1 MFKLMKEKKKIRIGA
16 PSIIVLISL
25 YLILPLV
32 LTFFYSIFTE
42 WNNILPKGFTLK
54 YYVQLFSYGVFIQS
68 LGRTLLIS
76 ILPILITGAIILLA
90 MYVIV
95 VHNPKLEKYIQ
106 LLCMIPYALQGII
119 LSTSIISLYVG
130 SCSIL
135 SNRILL
141 LTGAYCI
148 ITLPYMYQG
157 IRNSLTG
164 VDAISLIEA
173 AQVLGVS
180 KIYAFFRII
189 VPNILP
195 GITVSAMLSMAMI
208 FGDFAIVNTL
218 AGSHYGTAQVYLQ
231 KKLFQSGQLS
241 SATIM
246 VLFLCTLGISLL
258 VFLIKKKEAPS
269 HIHSK
274 ECSDR

>member
-1 MFKLMKEKKKIRIGA
+1 MGNKKRIKFGT
-16 PSIIVLISL
+16 SSVIVLISL
-25 YLILPLV
+25 YLILPLA

-42 WNNILPKGFTLK
+42 WNDILPSGFTLK
-54 YYVQLFSYGVFIQS
+54 YYKELFSDTIFLDS
-68 LGRTLLIS
+68 LGRTLIIS
-76 ILPILITGAIILLA
+76 ILPILITGIIILLA

-95 VHNPKLEKYIQ
+95 VYNPKLEKYIQ

-130 SCSIL
+130 SDSIL
-135 SNRILL
+135 SNRIFL

-148 ITLPYMYQG
+148 ISLPYMYQG

-164 VDAISLIEA
+164 VDAINLIEA
-173 AQVLGVS
+173 AQVLGVT
-180 KIYAFFRII
+180 KLYAFFRII

-195 GITVSAMLSMAMI
+195 GITVSAMLSMAII

-218 AGSHYGTAQVYLQ
+218 AGSHYQTAQIYL
-231 KKLFQSGQLS
+231 KGKLFQSGQIS

-246 VLFLCTLGISLL
+246 VLFLCTLIISLM
-258 VFLIKKKEAPS
+258 VFLIKKKDKTESVENESA
-269 HIHSK
+269 K
-274 ECSDR
+274 AK

>member
-1 MFKLMKEKKKIRIGA
+1 MKEKKKIRIGA
-16 PSIIVLISL
+16 PTIIVLISL
-25 YLILPLV
+25 YLILPLA

-42 WNNILPKGFTLK
+42 WNDILPKGFTLK
-54 YYVQLFSYGVFIQS
+54 YYGQIFSDGVFIQA

-76 ILPILITGAIILLA
+76 IFPILITGAIILLA

-95 VHNPKLEKYIQ
+95 VHNPKLERYVQ

-130 SCSIL
+130 TGSFL

-141 LTGAYCI
+141 LTGAYCV

-164 VDAISLIEA
+164 VDALSLIEA

-180 KIYAFFRII
+180 KLYAFFRII
-189 VPNILP
+189 VPNIIP

-218 AGSHYGTAQVYLQ
+218 AGSHYETAQVYLQ

-258 VFLIKKKEAPS
+258 VFFIKRKDKSEVVAT
-269 HIHSK
+269 
-274 ECSDR
+274 EE

>member
-1 MFKLMKEKKKIRIGA
+1 MVRKKRIGVG
-16 PSIIVLISL
+16 SSSVIVLISL
-25 YLILPLV
+25 YLILPLA

-42 WNNILPKGFTLK
+42 WNDILPKGFTLK
-54 YYVQLFSYGVFIQS
+54 YYAQLFSDGIF
-68 LGRTLLIS
+68 LAALRRTLIVS
-76 ILPILITGAIILLA
+76 VLPILITGIIILLA

-95 VHNPKLEKYIQ
+95 VYNPKIEKYIQ

-130 SCSIL
+130 SDSIL
-135 SNRILL
+135 SNRIFL

-148 ITLPYMYQG
+148 ISLPYMYQG

-164 VDAISLIEA
+164 VDAIYLIEA
-173 AQVLGVS
+173 AQVLGCS
-180 KIYAFFRII
+180 KLYAFFRII

-195 GITVSAMLSMAMI
+195 GITVSAMLSMAII

-218 AGSHYGTAQVYLQ
+218 AGSHYQTAQIYLQ
-231 KKLFQSGQLS
+231 KKLSQSGQIS

-246 VLFLCTLGISLL
+246 ILFLCTLIISLI
-258 VFLIKKKEAPS
+258 VFLIKKKDKVLSESTDA
-269 HIHSK
+269 K
-274 ECSDR
+274 

>member
-1 MFKLMKEKKKIRIGA
+1 MKEKKKIRVGA

-25 YLILPLV
+25 YLMLPLV

-42 WNNILPKGFTLK
+42 WNDILPKGFTLK
-54 YYVQLFSYGVFIQS
+54 YYVQLFSDGVFLQA
-68 LGRTLLIS
+68 LGRTILIS

-130 SCSIL
+130 SGSIL

-148 ITLPYMYQG
+148 IILPYMYQG

-180 KIYAFFRII
+180 KLYAFFRII

-258 VFLIKKKEAPS
+258 VFMVKKKDL
-269 HIHSK
+269 SK
-274 ECSDR
+274 NVALEEE

>member
-1 MFKLMKEKKKIRIGA
+1 
-16 PSIIVLISL
+16 
-25 YLILPLV
+25 
-32 LTFFYSIFTE
+32 
-42 WNNILPKGFTLK
+42 
-54 YYVQLFSYGVFIQS
+54 
-68 LGRTLLIS
+68 
-76 ILPILITGAIILLA
+76 
-90 MYVIV
+90 
-95 VHNPKLEKYIQ
+95 
-106 LLCMIPYALQGII
+106 
-119 LSTSIISLYVG
+119 
-130 SCSIL
+130 
-135 SNRILL
+135 
-141 LTGAYCI
+141 
-148 ITLPYMYQG
+148 MYQG

-180 KIYAFFRII
+180 KLYAFFRII

-258 VFLIKKKEAPS
+258 VFMVKKKDL
-269 HIHSK
+269 SK
-274 ECSDR
+274 NVALEEE

>member
-1 MFKLMKEKKKIRIGA
+1 MRIKKGIRFG
-16 PSIIVLISL
+16 SSSVIVLISI
-25 YLILPLV
+25 YLILPLA

-42 WNNILPKGFTLK
+42 WNDILPSGFTLK
-54 YYVQLFSYGVFIQS
+54 YYKELFSDTIFLDS
-68 LGRTLLIS
+68 LGRTLIIS
-76 ILPILITGAIILLA
+76 ILPILITGIIILLA

-95 VHNPKLEKYIQ
+95 VYNPKLEKYIQ

-130 SCSIL
+130 SDSIL
-135 SNRILL
+135 SNRIFL

-148 ITLPYMYQG
+148 ISLPYMYQG

-164 VDAISLIEA
+164 VDAINLIEA
-173 AQVLGVS
+173 AQVLGVT
-180 KIYAFFRII
+180 KLYAFFRII

-195 GITVSAMLSMAMI
+195 GITVSAMLSMAII

-218 AGSHYGTAQVYLQ
+218 AGSHYQTAQIYLQ
-231 KKLFQSGQLS
+231 GKLFQSGQIS

-246 VLFLCTLGISLL
+246 VLFLCTLIISLM
-258 VFLIKKKEAPS
+258 VFLIKKKDKTESVENESA
-269 HIHSK
+269 K
-274 ECSDR
+274 AK

>member
-1 MFKLMKEKKKIRIGA
+1 MGNKKRIKFGT
-16 PSIIVLISL
+16 SSVIVLISL
-25 YLILPLV
+25 YLILPLA

-42 WNNILPKGFTLK
+42 WNDILPSGFTLK
-54 YYVQLFSYGVFIQS
+54 YYKELFSDTIFLDS
-68 LGRTLLIS
+68 LGRTLIIS
-76 ILPILITGAIILLA
+76 ILPILITGIIILLA

-95 VHNPKLEKYIQ
+95 VYNPKLEKYIQ

-130 SCSIL
+130 SDSIL
-135 SNRILL
+135 SNRIFL

-148 ITLPYMYQG
+148 ISLPYMYQG

-164 VDAISLIEA
+164 VDAINLIEA
-173 AQVLGVS
+173 AQVLGVT
-180 KIYAFFRII
+180 KLYAFFRII

-195 GITVSAMLSMAMI
+195 GITVSAMLSMAII

-218 AGSHYGTAQVYLQ
+218 AGSHYQTAQIYLQ
-231 KKLFQSGQLS
+231 GKLFQSGQIS

-246 VLFLCTLGISLL
+246 VLFLCTLIISLM
-258 VFLIKKKEAPS
+258 VFLIKKKDKTESVENESA
-269 HIHSK
+269 K
-274 ECSDR
+274 AK

>member
-1 MFKLMKEKKKIRIGA
+1 MKKKIRFG
-16 PSIIVLISL
+16 STSVIVLVSL
-25 YLILPLV
+25 YLILPLL

-42 WNNILPKGFTLK
+42 WNDVLPKGFTLK
-54 YYVQLFSYGVFIQS
+54 YYEELLSDTAFLQS

-76 ILPILITGAIILLA
+76 VLPILITGVIILLA

-95 VHNPKLEKYIQ
+95 VYNPKLEKYIQ
-106 LLCMIPYALQGII
+106 ILCMVPYALQGII

-130 SCSIL
+130 SDSIL

-141 LTGAYCI
+141 LVGAYCI
-148 ITLPYMYQG
+148 ISLPYMYQG

-164 VDAISLIEA
+164 VDAINLIEA

-180 KIYAFFRII
+180 KLYAFFRII

-195 GITVSAMLSMAMI
+195 GITVSSMLSMAII

-218 AGSHYGTAQVYLQ
+218 AGSHYQTAQIYLQ
-231 KKLFQSGQLS
+231 KQLAISGQMS

-246 VLFLCTLGISLL
+246 ILFVCTLIISLM
-258 VFLIKKKEAPS
+258 VFLIKKKDKNIEVEIEATEV
-269 HIHSK
+269 K
-274 ECSDR
+274 